1 MKDFISHVIAVLYR
15 NLIWS
20 YRSPFR
26 LLDVTLW
33 PLWMVFMLSV
43 FLSVV
48 DADPSYLAL
57 IIVSVA
63 GWRAIFFVG
72 FETTVMVLEEHWHDA
87 LPDILV
93 SPISAL
99 QLALGGALTGVL
111 KSIAVVIMFLAVG
124 YLAFGIEL
132 ADFATFLIALFFLM
146 LAGFSFGFVLFGM
159 AAVFDKRN
167 VFTLSFM
174 LPEVIG
180 VASGPY
186 YNIADVF
193 PPCMVS
199 VLNTF
204 PTTHAFNLIKSIF
217 GITQPDYFM
226 LVITSMVWL
235 CLAIVLNRTLYDF
248 GRRMGTLTKVG

>member
-1 MKDFISHVIAVLYR
+1 MNDFLSHILAVLYR
-15 NLIWS
+15 NLIWA

-33 PLWMVFMLSV
+33 PAWMAFMLSA
-43 FLSVV
+43 FLAVV
-48 DADPSYLAL
+48 DADPSFLGL
-57 IIVSVA
+57 IIISVA

-72 FETTVMVLEEHWHDA
+72 FETTVMVLEEHWHGA

-111 KSIAVVIMFLAVG
+111 KSIAVVIMFLVIG

-132 ADFATFLIALFFLM
+132 TDFTTFFIALFFLM

-159 AAVFDKRN
+159 AAVIDKRN
-167 VFTLSFM
+167 VFTISFM
-174 LPEVIG
+174 LPEVVG

-186 YNIADVF
+186 FDVAEVF
-193 PPCMVS
+193 PPFMVMI
-199 VLNTF
+199 LNTF

-217 GITQPDYFM
+217 GIAQPDYPM
-226 LVITSMVWL
+226 LIITSVIWL
-235 CLAIVLNRTLYDF
+235 GIAIALNRILYDV
-248 GRRMGTLTKVG
+248 GRRRGTLTKV